1 MAHIIRQLLDRRT
14 QGRILLRSTLV
25 VVGILLWACA
35 HASADPDECRTIRI
49 ADAGYSDN
57 VAQNGLLEAA
67 LSMRGYSNETQQ
79 LALPLILAGL
89 KAGKLDVFLD
99 AWTPSMDALVRP
111 FLNSNSVVRLAIN
124 LDNAKFTLAVPSY
137 TYDAG
142 LRSFEDIFRFDKQ
155 LGGRIYGIES
165 GNDGNGLILGM
176 LQHNQF
182 QLGRFQLVESSE
194 QAMLEAVSR
203 AIARKEPIV
212 FLAWDP
218 HPMNQRF
225 SIRYLAGGDSVFG
238 PNFGHAEAY
247 TLVAPGY
254 VGRCANVGRLL
265 KQLKFST
272 SMESE
277 VMDEIHSRGLDPV
290 VAARLWLDRHPEVP
304 SAWLNGVVSV
314 KGASAARPRSRSGL
328 AATYDRIADRLDGAN
343 EWIVNHKIPVGTW
356 FGSGVHFATRHAQ
369 DLFDELSHGLTWVI
383 GTLTAVLL
391 DIPPLVLIGI
401 LALGTFMLH
410 RTVALPIF
418 TALSLLLIL
427 NLGYWEATTQT
438 LLLILFATFISV
450 MIGVPLG
457 VCTAHR
463 PWLYNIVRPLLDL
476 MQTIPT
482 FVYLIPTLILFGL
495 GVVPGLISTVIFAV
509 PAPIRLTCVGI
520 DAVPKHMK
528 EVGLAFGATP
538 LQILLKVELPYA
550 MPWIREGITQCI
562 MLSLSM
568 VVIAALVGAGG
579 LGVPVVRALN
589 SVQVG
594 MGFEAGFAIVLLAIV
609 LDRVS
614 RPKERSK

>member
-1 MAHIIRQLLDRRT
+1 
-14 QGRILLRSTLV
+14 
-25 VVGILLWACA
+25 
-35 HASADPDECRTIRI
+35 
-49 ADAGYSDN
+49 
-57 VAQNGLLEAA
+57 
-67 LSMRGYSNETQQ
+67 
-79 LALPLILAGL
+79 
-89 KAGKLDVFLD
+89 
-99 AWTPSMDALVRP
+99 
-111 FLNSNSVVRLAIN
+111 
-124 LDNAKFTLAVPSY
+124 
-137 TYDAG
+137 
-142 LRSFEDIFRFDKQ
+142 
-155 LGGRIYGIES
+155 
-165 GNDGNGLILGM
+165 
-176 LQHNQF
+176 
-182 QLGRFQLVESSE
+182 
-194 QAMLEAVSR
+194 
-203 AIARKEPIV
+203 
-212 FLAWDP
+212 
-218 HPMNQRF
+218 MNQRF

-254 VGRCANVGRLL
+254 LERCANVGRLL

-277 VMDEIHSRGLDPV
+277 VMDEIHSRGLDPAM
-290 VAARLWLDRHPEVP
+290 AARLWLSRHPEVP

-314 KGASAARPRSRSGL
+314 KGASAAQPRSPNSV
-328 AATYDRIADRLDGAN
+328 AAAYYRIADRLDGAN

-356 FGSGVHFATRHAQ
+356 IGSGVHFATWHAQ
-369 DLFDELSHGLTWVI
+369 DLFDELSHRLGWVI
-383 GTLTAVLL
+383 GTLTAILL

-438 LLLILFATFISV
+438 LLLVLFATFISV

-457 VCTAHR
+457 VSTAHR

-476 MQTIPT
+476 MQTVPT
-482 FVYLIPTLILFGL
+482 FVYLIPSLILFGL
-495 GVVPGLISTVIFAV
+495 GVVPGLISTVIFAA
-509 PAPIRLTCVGI
+509 PAPIRLTYVGI

-568 VVIAALVGAGG
+568 VVVAALVGADG
-579 LGVPVVRALN
+579 LGKPVVRALN
-589 SVQVG
+589 SVNIA
-594 MGFEAGFAIVLLAIV
+594 MGFEAGLAIV
-609 LDRVS
+609 IVAVILDRVCK
-614 RPKERSK
+614 RTRMPETRR